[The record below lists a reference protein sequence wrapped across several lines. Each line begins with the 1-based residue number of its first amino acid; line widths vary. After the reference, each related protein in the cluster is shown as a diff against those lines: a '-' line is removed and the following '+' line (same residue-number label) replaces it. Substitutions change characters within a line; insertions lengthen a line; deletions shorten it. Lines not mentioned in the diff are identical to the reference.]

1 MAHTI
6 ARESRDRRNES
17 MASLVKNLEKE
28 FLLNTAKR
36 EGALIS
42 MSTGT
47 GEWNVRIV
55 DVSPKGIGFAH
66 EIPLRFLRKGTS
78 YDFQYKVR
86 GQTIAFKT
94 PILEPGERR
103 FVAAIPDKMYKNLS
117 RRYTRLPPPGDLA
130 ASFAFAG
137 ERYDLDFP
145 SSTAFNPDVE
155 PQASPDFNPA
165 DLKGLMLDFEQKA
178 LSIGSERGIVMF
190 KDRDPTS
197 PEERLAAQTGR
208 CFYLPTII
216 SGIPKSDPFAER
228 SILTREDFIAWYM
241 ETGLDPEQAENELT
255 RFERS
260 KRSAGVLSELLVPI
274 LFQDY
279 AIGCASIIN
288 TQPGKP
294 PFDLRAVETF
304 ISFARVFAWSLKLH
318 GYFKGSS
325 KLEEDY
331 RTQVV
336 DVSAGGLLF
345 ACHDPKLLQ
354 ALKENLPVTVRL
366 ASKRRSID
374 AAGVIRRHYVGGP
387 EGFFGIEFTMMAP
400 EDFRFL
406 FEYLYGRPFTDDE
419 SDSVEGVRIQSP

>member
-1 MAHTI
+1 
-6 ARESRDRRNES
+6 

-36 EGALIS
+36 EGVVIT

-47 GEWNVRIV
+47 GEWTVRIV
-55 DVSPKGIGFAH
+55 DVSTRGVGFAH
-66 EIPLRFLRKGTS
+66 EIPLRFLRKGTN

-130 ASFAFAG
+130 ASFSFAG

-145 SSTAFNPDVE
+145 SSTVFNPDVE
-155 PQASPDFNPA
+155 PQASPEFNPA
-165 DLKGLMLDFEQKA
+165 DLKGLMLEFEHKA
-178 LSIGSERGIVMF
+178 LTIGSERGIVMF
-190 KDRDPTS
+190 KDRDPST

-208 CFYLPTII
+208 CFYLPTIM

-228 SILTREDFIAWYM
+228 SILTRDDFISWYI
-241 ETGLDPEQAENELT
+241 EKGVDSGRAENELAQL
-255 RFERS
+255 ERA

-279 AIGCASIIN
+279 TIGCASIIN

-304 ISFARVFAWSLKLH
+304 MSFARVFAWSLKLH
-318 GYFKGSS
+318 GYFKDSP
-325 KLEEDY
+325 KLDENY
-331 RTQVV
+331 GTQVM

-345 ACHDPKLLQ
+345 ACHDHKLMQ

-366 ASKRRSID
+366 ASKRRNID
-374 AAGVIRRHYVGGP
+374 AAGIIRRHYVGGL
-387 EGFFGIEFTMMAP
+387 EGFFGIEFTVMAP

-406 FEYLYGRPFTDDE
+406 FEYLYGRPFTDEE
-419 SDSVEGVRIQSP
+419 SDSVESVRIKSP